1 MWEGAGNFVVV
12 TFITETVTDTNLK
25 QVIIQHT
32 WSLFF
37 RDKNNSCLETPQ
49 HNFKPA
55 ISHNAVA
62 PIF

>member
-12 TFITETVTDTNLK
+12 KFITETVTDTNLK

-37 RDKNNSCLETPQ
+37 RDKKKQLIFDESENSPTQ
-49 HNFKPA
+49 FQTSN
-55 ISHNAVA
+55 
-62 PIF
+62 